1 MGSKNLK
8 NPDFQIGE
16 GCLVDQLVG
25 QNMAWICGLGYLADS
40 VHIKKTLE
48 KHLEI

>member
-1 MGSKNLK
+1 MILQRDLSAGMGAKDVS

-25 QNMAWICGLGYLADS
+25 QNMAFICGLGYLADPN
-40 VHIKKTLE
+40 HI
-48 KHLEI
+48 